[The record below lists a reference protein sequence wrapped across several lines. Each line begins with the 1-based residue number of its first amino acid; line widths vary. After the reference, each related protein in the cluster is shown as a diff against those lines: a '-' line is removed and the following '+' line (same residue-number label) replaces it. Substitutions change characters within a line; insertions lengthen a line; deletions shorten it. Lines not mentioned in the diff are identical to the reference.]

1 MRLGPLQKHILKVSR
16 IRRAPIS
23 RSLFLEYYKGM
34 KNAPSGEDRVNAITK
49 AIEKMVEHNL
59 MAAEGLKTAEKFFI
73 KTIKLT
79 PEGRKIATDLI
90 GAQQRLPI
98 AVKKTKKHA

>member
-16 IRRAPIS
+16 IRRAPVS
-23 RSLFLEYYKGM
+23 RNLFLEYYKKM
-34 KNAPSGEDRVNAITK
+34 KKPPSGEDRVNAITK

-59 MAAEGLKTAEKFFI
+59 MAAEGMKTAEKFFI
-73 KTIKLT
+73 KSIKLT
-79 PEGRKIATDLI
+79 PEGRKVATDLI

-98 AVKKTKKHA
+98 IVKKSKKHA